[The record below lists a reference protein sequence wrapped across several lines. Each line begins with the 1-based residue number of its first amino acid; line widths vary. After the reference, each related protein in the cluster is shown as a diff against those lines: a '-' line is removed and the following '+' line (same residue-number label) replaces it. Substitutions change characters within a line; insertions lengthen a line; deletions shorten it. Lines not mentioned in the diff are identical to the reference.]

1 MGDCIMKAKVFIA
14 IEPMRSIDLVKIELE
29 EDEIIRLQEHLRLT
43 LDKDDPLWET
53 VKEINLQC
61 RLFN

>member
-1 MGDCIMKAKVFIA
+1 MGNSIMKANIYIS

-29 EDEIIRLQEHLRLT
+29 EDELIRLQEHLRLT

-53 VKEINLQC
+53 VKEINYQC